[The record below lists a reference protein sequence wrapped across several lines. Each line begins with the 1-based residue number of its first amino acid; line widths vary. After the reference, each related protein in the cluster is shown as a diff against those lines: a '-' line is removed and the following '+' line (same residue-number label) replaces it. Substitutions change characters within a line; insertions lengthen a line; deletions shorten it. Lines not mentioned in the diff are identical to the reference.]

1 MISLLFFTSRK
12 TSNRDVLE
20 YEDSFLTEL
29 QRRTDGPIR
38 VLPHLYDLS
47 ETGEAA
53 AALRSC
59 AGPTIALSWLAPRAT
74 YWLLRNLGLQGEIT
88 CFDLAET
95 QTPEGIPGLSAES
108 PESPGRLLRIEEPTV
123 RRWYPVV
130 DENACLGCLE
140 CVNYCMF
147 GVYEIGAGDRPKVGQ
162 PDRCRDGCPACS
174 RICPGS
180 AIIFPEYDDPLI
192 SGRVVPKKP
201 DVSQPSSGDDLDRL
215 IEEAEE
221 D

>member
-1 MISLLFFTSRK
+1 MITSLFFTSREP
-12 TSNRDVLE
+12 SNLE
-20 YEDSFLTEL
+20 IRKFEDSFLAEL
-29 QRRTDGPIR
+29 QHRTEGPVW
-38 VLPHLYDLS
+38 VLSHLYDLS
-47 ETGEAA
+47 KTGDSA
-53 AALRSC
+53 AALRSI
-59 AGPTIALSWLAPRAT
+59 AGPTIAFSWLAPRAT

-95 QTPEGIPGLSAES
+95 KTPEGIPRLSIVSVENS
-108 PESPGRLLRIEEPTV
+108 VRLHRIEEQTA

-130 DENACLGCLE
+130 DEIACLGCLE

-147 GVYEIGAGDRPKVGQ
+147 GVYEIGIGDRPEVSQ

-192 SGRVVPKKP
+192 SGRTVPKAP
-201 DVSQPSSGDDLDRL
+201 DASQPSSGDDLDRL
-215 IEEAEE
+215 IEQAEE